1 MGPPE
6 SPLQVS
12 ALPCVLSCA
21 HTSSSH
27 LQTYLYR
34 YLYLYQHFL
43 HLCMYLSSAHQVTFL
58 SAIISL
64 HSSLARMVTLA
75 TLQKMKIECMKQ
87 GDCPPAAPPAGCP
100 DPRARCTAAPSQRW
114 SPPRL
119 GRSRRSTLLCNV
131 TLQRPTWVVLPAP
144 GGGEAHGSDGGWE
157 GRVLGEGE
165 DGEVVLWQVVDPEP
179 APVEPRV
186 QADVGHA
193 AVAHVP
199 GSPVVGTQRH
209 VEILGAKLFRLASSH
224 FLYFH

>member
-1 MGPPE
+1 MN
-6 SPLQVS
+6 
-12 ALPCVLSCA
+12 
-21 HTSSSH
+21 
-27 LQTYLYR
+27 
-34 YLYLYQHFL
+34 
-43 HLCMYLSSAHQVTFL
+43 LSSPHQVTFL

-75 TLQKMKIECMKQ
+75 TLQKMKMLVISRVID
-87 GDCPPAAPPAGCP
+87 DCPPGAPPAGCP
-100 DPRARCTAAPSQRW
+100 DPRAQCTAAPSQRW

-119 GRSRRSTLLCNV
+119 GSSSRSTLLCNV

-165 DGEVVLWQVVDPEP
+165 DGEVILGQVVDPEP